1 MNFRLH
7 DIHINF
13 GEPINN
19 RRNVYRHIPGMRS
32 SPRNWRSRHFMD
44 TVRIWV
50 CKFWVY
56 VLSLWRSIDR
66 LCFYSL
72 ISGHLCIQLFAGQ
85 LHDKYSQTNGNYNL
99 KNEVH
104 KLYHKTLR
112 LDGCKPW
119 ITLFTKTNSCIKQ
132 KWLPIYYSGKVIFKF
147 DLTSYK
153 HVRIVG
159 YMSFLRNEW
168 DHLLCHGWN
177 QYTTSSLSLSV
188 SQMSAK
194 PIAVK
199 ITTNAQ

>member
-1 MNFRLH
+1 MNVRLH

-32 SPRNWRSRHFMD
+32 SPRDWRSRHFMD

-50 CKFWVY
+50 WKFWVY
-56 VLSLWRSIDR
+56 ALSLWRSIDR

-72 ISGHLCIQLFAGQ
+72 ISGHLFIQLFAGQ

-104 KLYHKTLR
+104 KQYHKTLR

-119 ITLFTKTNSCIKQ
+119 ITLFTKINSCNKQ
-132 KWLPIYYSGKVIFKF
+132 KWKPIYYSGKVIFEF

-153 HVRIVG
+153 HVRISRLHELSEKWVG
-159 YMSFLRNEW
+159 SFIMSWMESVHYFI
-168 DHLLCHGWN
+168 
-177 QYTTSSLSLSV
+177 TLSV
-188 SQMSAK
+188 AQKSAK